1 MRRSNVRQPRTPD
14 THGARRGHRPQPPP
28 SRTLTLLLGLRDR
41 LAILAAEYTAHDLD
55 GAADVVR
62 TLDEVGSA
70 IQGIAPRLHAQR
82 WRTWLEMDV
91 QLAHDATDPSAS
103 CSICRA
109 LSDPGWWSAQPN
121 RVG

>member
-1 MRRSNVRQPRTPD
+1 MSVNHERRTRTA
-14 THGARRGHRPQPPP
+14 HGEVTDLNRRRAE
-28 SRTLTLLLGLRDR
+28 RLTLLLGLRDR

-55 GAADVVR
+55 SATDVVR
-62 TLDEVGSA
+62 TVDEVESA

-82 WRTWLEMDV
+82 WRAWLDMDV

-109 LSDPGWWSAQPN
+109 LSDPGWWSAKPN